1 MTQPTGPG
9 DVWGTPTEP
18 TQPSSY
24 AALPSPTGKP
34 ITGYAN
40 NVYGP
45 PGQIRGTGISMLL
58 FAVTIGIYGYVYNY
72 KVHDEIKRHSGLGL
86 GGGIALLLTFVA
98 NIAMPFLTP
107 NEVGGLYSRRGEK
120 PPVRAWTGL
129 WVILCTV
136 AGYAILIVTIIA
148 NVATSTTTSTTT
160 DGYPQSSDIA
170 LGDIAGGLAAFFVLF
185 VTGGA
190 VWFVKTNGALNRYWA
205 SMGVRAR

>member
-9 DVWGTPTEP
+9 DPWGTPTEP
-18 TQPSSY
+18 TQPSAY
-24 AALPSPTGKP
+24 TGLPSPTGKP

-40 NVYGP
+40 NLYGP
-45 PGQIRGTGISMLL
+45 PGQIRGTGVTVLL
-58 FAVTIGIYGYVYNY
+58 CLVTFGIYSYVYNY

-98 NIAMPFLTP
+98 GVAMPFLTP

-129 WVILCTV
+129 WVIGPALVGYVVLFAVLV
-136 AGYAILIVTIIA
+136 ANGTPTSQAGDGTTTLRSGAVAAIL
-148 NVATSTTTSTTT
+148 
-160 DGYPQSSDIA
+160 
-170 LGDIAGGLAAFFVLF
+170 GGLAILGIIALS
-185 VTGGA
+185 GSI

-205 SMGVRAR
+205 SMGVRPQ